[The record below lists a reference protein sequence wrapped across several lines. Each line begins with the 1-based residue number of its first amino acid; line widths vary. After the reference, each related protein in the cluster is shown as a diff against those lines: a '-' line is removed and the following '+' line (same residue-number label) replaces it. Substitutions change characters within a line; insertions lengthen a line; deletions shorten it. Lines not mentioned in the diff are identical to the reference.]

1 MSIFFGRNVEADTR
15 EVQTLGKVELNL
27 RPHRTKVYVIM
38 DDLNQLTNQVLK
50 ALPEESDQRNLL
62 LEKVKDIKRL
72 VNGL

>member
-1 MSIFFGRNVEADTR
+1 MSIFIGRNVDADTR
-15 EVQTLGKVELNL
+15 EVMTIGKVELNM

-38 DDLNQLTNQVLK
+38 DDLNQLTNHILST
-50 ALPEESDQRNLL
+50 LPQETDERNLL